1 MRGLLVLGVLLLAGC
16 SSTETGSPTP
26 GETTTTTTSG
36 SEQTTTTTKAA
47 GRPEDLDIS
56 GVDVCQVLGVLPV
69 ADWGIAAGSQQGG
82 ESSLF
87 PGSQDC
93 YGQGDNIGL
102 TLTAVKDRGAADYAE
117 GAMAEVT
124 ETDVDGYAL
133 YVLKPGDPA
142 ACFGALDV
150 HDGQMLFLN
159 HGVNIP
165 DQEPVTAQDTLCQRI
180 PEIAKAALAALAG

>member
-16 SSTETGSPTP
+16 SATETGSPTP
-26 GETTTTTTSG
+26 GETTTTTTTTTSGG
-36 SEQTTTTTKAA
+36 SEQTSTS
-47 GRPEDLDIS
+47 RPEDLDVS
-56 GVDVCQVLGVLPV
+56 GLDVCQVLSVLPV
-69 ADWGIAAGSQQGG
+69 AEWGIAADSRQGG

-102 TLTAVKDRGAADYAE
+102 TLTAVKDRNAADYAE
-117 GAMAEVT
+117 GAMADVT
-124 ETDVDGYAL
+124 ETTVDGYGL
-133 YVLKPGDPA
+133 YVLKPSDPA

-159 HGVNIP
+159 YGVTIP
-165 DQEPVTAQDTLCQRI
+165 DQEPVTPQDTLCQRI
-180 PEIAKAALAALAG
+180 PDIAKAALTALAG